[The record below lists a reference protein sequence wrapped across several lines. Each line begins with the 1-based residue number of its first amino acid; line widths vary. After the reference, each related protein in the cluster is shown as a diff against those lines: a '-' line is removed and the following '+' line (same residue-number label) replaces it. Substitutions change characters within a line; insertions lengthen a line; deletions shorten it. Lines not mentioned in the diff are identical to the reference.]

1 MSTKASNNG
10 SVSSQQNLTP
20 RTLDIRRSAFKVLSE
35 TLRSPP
41 PQNSSSQLKSS
52 YFKINKNAPS
62 SQNSISIS
70 SIAPHRDSKI
80 ENIKQPTGATTG
92 RANNKTRITQKSSL
106 SMNKSISGSGD
117 TVLAHPSMK
126 DCHLNNV
133 LRSARRCLH
142 ELRDAKECLSNLV
155 AEDEQLSRGIK
166 KTTPSEDHL
175 QLSQVANNITNLC
188 REAFVP
194 AHRLNQTAIA
204 LYSAED
210 FLRYPSDIRTF
221 DLQTS
226 SGRIKLPDMT
236 FNEATVVKLREVVDF
251 AAETYNKFNAK
262 GRNGKELQE
271 LLFCILRGYQD
282 FYAAALGCQE
292 IFKVLL
298 YTGTKDKA
306 HLQQFLLA
314 LSPMDRSDMLVEI
327 QDLRRILDEI
337 VIFLEKLSWGS
348 FVVYRLAGG
357 NTVKPPVTPG
367 GTPIKSSLPAY
378 PAYPLLKAKGP
389 KAKAKKGVVESI
401 QPSCLRLDMK
411 PDIEQRGKGKRSRFV
426 RKKTTLIAEKECLDP
441 YDLQRR
447 SIQAA
452 VLHHDGDASMAF
464 KKSSVMSTTSNA
476 SFNREGEN
484 NNLDK
489 F

>member
-1 MSTKASNNG
+1 MSNKSNNG
-10 SVSSQQNLTP
+10 SVSSSQQNLTP
-20 RTLDIRRSAFKVLSE
+20 RSLEIRKTAFKVLSQ
-35 TLRSPP
+35 TLRTPPSQDSSP
-41 PQNSSSQLKSS
+41 QGKST
-52 YFKINKNAPS
+52 FKINKQSPR
-62 SQNSISIS
+62 SQNSNSLS
-70 SIAPHRDSKI
+70 SIPPQGINKMED
-80 ENIKQPTGATTG
+80 NKQPN
-92 RANNKTRITQKSSL
+92 RRLSKTKFSHKPVPPS
-106 SMNKSISGSGD
+106 SMNPKSNAGSGD
-117 TVLAHPSMK
+117 TVQAHSSMK

-142 ELRDAKECLSNLV
+142 ELREAKECFSNLV
-155 AEDEQLSRGIK
+155 AEDEQLSRGIR
-166 KTTPSEDHL
+166 KTNPSEDHL
-175 QLSQVANNITNLC
+175 QLSQVANSITNLC

-226 SGRIKLPDMT
+226 SGRIKLPDMS
-236 FNEATVVKLREVVDF
+236 FNEATLMKLREVVDL
-251 AAETYNKFNAK
+251 AAETYNKFNGK
-262 GRNGKELQE
+262 GRTGKELQE

-314 LSPMDRSDMLVEI
+314 LAPMDRSDMLVEI

-357 NTVKPPVTPG
+357 HTVKPPVTPG
-367 GTPIKSSLPAY
+367 GTPIKSSLPTY

-389 KAKAKKGVVESI
+389 KAKTKKGAKESM

-411 PDIEQRGKGKRSRFV
+411 PENGQRGKAKRSRFA
-426 RKKTTLIAEKECLDP
+426 RKKTTLIGETECLDE
-441 YDLQRR
+441 YELHKR
-447 SIQAA
+447 STLPAT
-452 VLHHDGDASMAF
+452 VYPDGDASLVH
-464 KKSSVMSTTSNA
+464 KKGSITSTTSNSNA
-476 SFNREGEN
+476 SFNRLEEFR
-484 NNLDK
+484 NLSK